1 MCFSLMSQLKIAVQK
16 SGRLSEDTL
25 KLFKECGIKFNN
37 GAKKLKALSTNF
49 PVEFLFLRDDDIP
62 GYVEDGI
69 ADLGVVGQ
77 NVHLEAGKNIE
88 EVKALGFS
96 KCRLSLAIP
105 REALYE
111 GVGFFEGK
119 RIATSY
125 PVILEGYLS
134 QQGISADVHEISGSV
149 EIAPGIGLAD
159 GILDIVSSGST
170 LMSNGLKEVEVVMKS
185 EAILVANRQLEAGK
199 LQLLEDLTFRI
210 DAVLAGRNNK
220 YVLLNA
226 PNDRIDQILA
236 LIPGMRSPTV
246 MPLATEG
253 WSSIHSVINEDEFWV
268 NIGKVR
274 EAGAEGILVV
284 PIEKMIR

>member
-1 MCFSLMSQLKIAVQK
+1 MSTLKIAVQK

-25 KLFKECGIKFNN
+25 RLFKECGIKFNN
-37 GAKKLKALSTNF
+37 GAKKLKAISTNF

-77 NVHLEAGKNIE
+77 NVHVEAQKTID

-105 REALYE
+105 REEQYQD
-111 GVGFFEGK
+111 VTYFQGK
-119 RIATSY
+119 NIATSY
-125 PVILEGYLS
+125 PVILKKFLHAKGVDAE
-134 QQGISADVHEISGSV
+134 VHEISGSV
-149 EIAPGIGLAD
+149 EIAPGIGLAE

-170 LMSNGLKEVEVVMKS
+170 LMGNGLKEVEVVMKS
-185 EAILVANRQLEAGK
+185 EAILVANSSLGPEKRK
-199 LQLLEDLTFRI
+199 LLDHLIFRI
-210 DAVLAGRNNK
+210 DAVLEGRNNK

-226 PNDRIDQILA
+226 PNESIEPILQ

-246 MPLATEG
+246 LPLATEG
-253 WSSIHSVINEDEFWV
+253 WSSIHSVINEDEFWE
-268 NIGKVR
+268 NIEKLR
-274 EAGAEGILVV
+274 AAGAEGILVV